1 MGTKVLFARIGW
13 MKFYAGAIDEK
24 PVGGGSYTKE
34 HIGSELFNFKP
45 VGPFLYGFA
54 KGGSRTSAFNLK
66 RIDPGADNS
75 DKLEQVTVVFVAKD
89 PRGGQRVVG
98 WYENATV
105 YRKWQPHPI
114 QPRYKR
120 RVAFCIKA

>member
-75 DKLEQVTVVFVAKD
+75 SFSSPKIPEVANELLAGTKM
-89 PRGGQRVVG
+89 PLSTANGNPIPYSLATRGGLHF
-98 WYENATV
+98 A
-105 YRKWQPHPI
+105 
-114 QPRYKR
+114 
-120 RVAFCIKA
+120 